1 MTTVQQEHT
10 EDGLNL
16 YKICVI
22 VVYMYTALGWLVP
35 LGVKVGYGR
44 LKNSLFKFDI
54 EPRLAWFLFEV
65 PNLLWAIYFLF
76 YCDD

>member
-1 MTTVQQEHT
+1 
-10 EDGLNL
+10 
-16 YKICVI
+16 
-22 VVYMYTALGWLVP
+22 MYTALGWLVP